1 MTTKVKTLYNEKKG
15 KTMHSFDTAPER
27 RNTNSIK
34 WNKEALR
41 NLCSNE
47 DALPFWVADMDFYSP
62 DEVIEKAKEISGNG
76 VYGYPAF
83 NDLESIF
90 SSWLKR
96 KHNWSV
102 EKDDISYS
110 MGLLHGIALTIDVFT
125 EEGDRII
132 VPSPTY
138 RPFRELCSLS
148 NRVMDEVELD
158 YSDNR
163 FSLDVGKIEE
173 KLKDGASM
181 ILFCSPHNPSGIV
194 FSEEQLIEVLKIAKE
209 YDAVVISDE
218 IHADLVHPG
227 KVHIPMGKADE
238 KVGAKVVTFMAPSK
252 TFNLAGE
259 HSAFAVFSDKSMM
272 EKWKRKQTSL
282 FLTTPG
288 YFIGEM
294 TRTCYT
300 KADDY
305 NKILCK
311 YLKENSDYIEE
322 FFNHY
327 DIGIK
332 KVKGDSSFVT
342 FLDCSEVYCSIEKEV
357 LSNPELYTPG
367 DDGGILSHFFG
378 VKASVAMNDG
388 TWFGKQYYNFVRFNY
403 GTNRKEVE
411 KALMRIKKAI
421 EEL

>member
-1 MTTKVKTLYNEKKG
+1 MQ
-15 KTMHSFDTAPER
+15 SFDNAPER
-27 RNTNSIK
+27 RNTNSVK
-34 WNKEALR
+34 WNKEALKSI
-41 NLCSNE
+41 CSNE

-62 DEVIEKAKEISGNG
+62 EKVIEKAKAISGGG
-76 VYGYPAF
+76 VYGYPVF
-83 NDLESIF
+83 DDLEEVF

-96 KHNWSV
+96 KHHWSV
-102 EKDDISYS
+102 ERENISYS
-110 MGLLHGIALTIDVFT
+110 MGLLHGIALSIDVFT
-125 EEGDRII
+125 NKNDRIV

-138 RPFRELCSLS
+138 RPFRELCTLS
-148 NRVMDEVELD
+148 NRLMDEVELD
-158 YSDNR
+158 YSGYH
-163 FSLDVGKIEE
+163 FSLDVGKIED
-173 KLKDGASM
+173 KLKKDARM

-194 FSEEQLIEVLKIAKE
+194 FSEKQLIEVLKTAKK

-227 KVHIPMGKADE
+227 KVHIPMGKANE

-259 HSAFAVFSDKSMM
+259 HSAFAIFSDKSMM
-272 EKWKRKQTSL
+272 EEWKKRQKAL

-294 TRTCYT
+294 TRVCYSSS
-300 KADDY
+300 DDY
-305 NKILCK
+305 NKRLCL
-311 YLKENSDYIEE
+311 YLKENSDYIDQ

-342 FLDCSEVYCSIEKEV
+342 FLDCSDVYPLIEKEV
-357 LSNPELYTPG
+357 ESSPDLYKG
-367 DDGGILSHFFG
+367 GEGGGILSRFFG

-388 TWFGKQYYNFVRFNY
+388 TWFGEQYKNFVRFNY
-403 GTNRKEVE
+403 GTNRMEIKN
-411 KALMRIKKAI
+411 ALERIKKAI
-421 EEL
+421 EDLQ